1 MRTCPECRV
10 ELNEIYSDADQDE
23 YFVVFQCPECGR
35 EVEIKVREGNK
46 KEFKSGRHGQI
57 TTER

>member
-23 YFVVFQCPECGR
+23 YFVVFQCPECGK
-35 EVEIKVREGNK
+35 EVEIRVREGNK
-46 KEFKSGRHGQI
+46 KKGDK
-57 TTER
+57 